1 MIVSSEAIVL
11 KSFKYSDSSKIVT
24 FFTKEEGL
32 ITAIAKGVRK
42 KNSKYGSIIEPIN
55 RIFISYYKYPN
66 KSLYLLSNADL
77 NDSFK
82 NIKSNYD
89 KLTIALSLAELILKV
104 QDYNEKNTNLYDLI
118 LQTLNLMDDINS
130 NSLSLIIAFQLNLI
144 KILGFDFEI
153 DKPKQNNIEK
163 TTKYIVDFEGF
174 FIRNDYQNENHNKY
188 AINSNILDILH
199 YFKKNTL
206 DHYVDYEL
214 SRKDALITIDLL
226 TKYISFHLDKM
237 IHLKALDM
245 LLD

>member
-55 RIFISYYKYPN
+55 RIYISYYKYPN

-77 NDSFK
+77 SDSFK
-82 NIKSNYD
+82 NIKNDYD

-104 QDYNEKNTNLYDLI
+104 QEYNEKNTNLYDLI
-118 LQTLNLMDDINS
+118 VHTLNLMDNINS
-130 NSLSLIIAFQLNLI
+130 NSLSLIISFQLNLI

-153 DKPKQNNIEK
+153 DNTPTYNNEK
-163 TTKYIVDFEGF
+163 NVKYIVDFEGF
-174 FIRNDYQNENHNKY
+174 YIRNENKNENHNKY
-188 AINSNILDILH
+188 TVSSNILDILY
-199 YFKKNTL
+199 YFKNNSL
-206 DHYVDYEL
+206 ENFSNYEL
-214 SRKDALITIDLL
+214 TRKDALIIIDLL